1 MEGSGLAPAQR
12 RGLWV
17 WILLIVLTVLEF
29 ILMVARLPGMIAYL
43 LIINLIDAGLIAYYY
58 MHIAQLWRQEE

>member
-1 MEGSGLAPAQR
+1 MEGNGLAQALR

-17 WILLIVLTVLEF
+17 WIALIVLTVLEY
-29 ILMVARLPGMIAYL
+29 ILMVVKAPGLIAYL
-43 LIINLIDAGLIAYYY
+43 LIINLADAGLIAYYY